1 MCDKA
6 HFEEL
11 EDRVTLLEKGQE
23 VHNAESKIKF
33 ENMERTIKL
42 QIICFKWVFVSM
54 FTILIIL
61 VLAVVYGAIGDK
73 GMNSVSHAASEII
86 HK

>member
-6 HFEEL
+6 HYEEL
-11 EDRVTLLEKGQE
+11 EDRVTTLEKCQE
-23 VHNAESKIKF
+23 VHNAESKVKF
-33 ENMERTIKL
+33 EHMEKTIRL

-61 VLAVVYGAIGDK
+61 VLAVVYGAIGK
-73 GMNSVSHAASEII
+73 EGMNSVSHAASEII
-86 HK
+86 K